1 MIAASLASLYFNYF
15 VINFGQDLFPN
26 QMTSM
31 KEMCYKKKKNIYR
44 LDGETRVHA
53 WKPRNGC
60 NDIMPINLIN

>member
-26 QMTSM
+26 QMT
-31 KEMCYKKKKNIYR
+31 KKKNIYR